1 MNNEKPVEIGEKIR
15 LSHSQFRL
23 LTAMAVLAASLCHL
37 LPDAAHSTHVLEVLF
52 SRQVVTVVSLAA
64 LLWFVFLGL
73 SSYKAASEMR
83 QVERCAILFW
93 ASYAGSAIGPL
104 LGG

>member
-15 LSHSQFRL
+15 LSHGQFRL

-37 LPDAAHSTHVLEVLF
+37 LPDAGDSAQVLEVLF
-52 SRQVVTVVSLAA
+52 SRQVGTVMALAA

-73 SSYKAASEMR
+73 SSYKSPTEMR